1 MNTLR
6 ELYGRIVLQLRG
18 RHHVV
23 GWAMAPAEAVAFIRG
38 LRKTVLTL
46 IGFSVNYEDEKG
58 MLAIAKKVLASY
70 PPATTLVNIGVTKG
84 GLGAV
89 YPMAKSMGYTTTGIV
104 TTEAFAFYN
113 DISEHV
119 DHICFVKDELWGG
132 YIPGSKKLSPT
143 SRAMVDCS
151 DVLIGIGGNDV
162 ARDELLAAREL
173 GKPVQFFPAEMNH
186 KEAIRNAQN
195 GDKPIPTSFLGSA
208 HEVFGTTQAAS
219 TSSARTLHKK
229 PTIKFRP

>member
-6 ELYGRIVLQLRG
+6 ELYGRILLQLRG
-18 RHHVV
+18 RYHVV
-23 GWAMAPAEAVAFIRG
+23 GWGMTPAEAVSFIRG
-38 LRKTVLTL
+38 LRKTVLTF
-46 IGFSVNYEDEKG
+46 IGFSVSYEDEKG

-70 PPATTLVNIGVTKG
+70 PPATTLVNIGVTRG

-89 YPMAKSMGYTTTGIV
+89 YPLAKSMGYVTTGIV
-104 TTEAFAFYN
+104 TTEVFAFYN
-113 DISEHV
+113 EISEHV

-132 YIPGSKKLSPT
+132 YIPGTKKLSPT

-162 ARDELLAAREL
+162 ARDELLAAKAI
-173 GKPVQFFPAEMNH
+173 GKPVQFFSAEMNH
-186 KEAIRNAQN
+186 KDAIRSAQDS
-195 GDKPIPTSFLGSA
+195 GKPIPTSFFGSA
-208 HEVFGTTQAAS
+208 HELFGTTQT
-219 TSSARTLHKK
+219 TSSSRTLRKK

>member
-6 ELYGRIVLQLRG
+6 EFYGRIVLQLRG
-18 RHHVV
+18 RYHVV
-23 GWAMAPAEAVAFIRG
+23 GWAMTPAEAVTFIRG
-38 LRKTVLTL
+38 LRKTVLTF
-46 IGFSVNYEDEKG
+46 IGFSVSYEDEKG
-58 MLAIAKKVLASY
+58 MLKIANKVLASY
-70 PPATTLVNIGVTKG
+70 PPATTLINIGVTRG
-84 GLGAV
+84 GLGAI
-89 YPMAKSMGYTTTGIV
+89 YPVAKSMGYVTTGIV
-104 TTEAFAFYN
+104 TTEAFASYN

-132 YIPGSKKLSPT
+132 YLPGSKKLSPT

-162 ARDELLAAREL
+162 ARDELLAARAM

-186 KEAIRNAQN
+186 KEAIRNAQSS
-195 GDKPIPTSFLGSA
+195 GKPIPTSFFGSA

-219 TSSARTLHKK
+219 TSSSNKK
-229 PTIKFRP
+229 SKIKFRP